1 MKLLLATDDSQFSEA
16 ALRAVISQNRP
27 QQTQVRVLHVME
39 PMGIVLSE
47 IASAAGPESYPAEP
61 FELERLRKEQ
71 KKQASALVETRAEE
85 LKGAGFQAETAIG
98 EGDPRVEII
107 DMAREWSADLI
118 VMGSHGRKGL
128 DRFLLGSVSEYVARH
143 APCSVEIVRLPAG
156 ARRVNP

>member
-1 MKLLLATDDSQFSEA
+1 MKLLLAADDSQFSEA
-16 ALRAVISQNRP
+16 ALQAVISQNRP
-27 QQTQVRVLHVME
+27 QQTQVGVVHLME
-39 PMGIVLSE
+39 PIAMILSE

-61 FELERLRKEQ
+61 FELEPLRKEQ
-71 KKQASALVETRAEE
+71 KKRASKLVEARAEE
-85 LKGAGFQAETAIG
+85 LKDAGFDAVIAIG

-156 ARRVNP
+156 TRR

>member
-16 ALRAVISQNRP
+16 ALQTLISQNRP

-39 PMGIVLSE
+39 PIGIVLSE
-47 IASAAGPESYPAEP
+47 LASEPPPGLYPAEP

-71 KKQASALVETRAEE
+71 KKRASKLVESRAEE
-85 LKGAGFQAETAIG
+85 LKDAGFQVETAIG

-107 DMAREWSADLI
+107 DMVSEWGADLI

-156 ARRVNP
+156 ARRASP

>member
-16 ALRAVISQNRP
+16 ALRTVISQNRP

-39 PMGIVLSE
+39 PIAMVLSE

-61 FELERLRKEQ
+61 VELERLRKEQ
-71 KKQASALVETRAEE
+71 RKRASKLVETRAEE
-85 LKGAGFQAETAIG
+85 LKDAGFDAGSAIG

-143 APCSVEIVRLPAG
+143 APCSVEIVRMPAG
-156 ARRVNP
+156 TRRANP

>member
-16 ALRAVISQNRP
+16 ALQAVISQNRP

-39 PMGIVLSE
+39 PIAMILSE

-61 FELERLRKEQ
+61 FELGRLRTEQ
-71 KKQASALVETRAEE
+71 KKRAGELVETRVEE
-85 LKGAGFQAETAIG
+85 LKDAGFDAGIAIG

-156 ARRVNP
+156 ARRANP